1 MRDGGSGCVSLKKVC
16 CSTAFF
22 HTHLADGG
30 SPHDRFI
37 SATGDVLFMVSVGR
51 YLIRNFLL
59 LYEILTMWGQG
70 KRKTS
75 VWSQSNS
82 TNFILLLSTPVCAT
96 TGNG

>member
-1 MRDGGSGCVSLKKVC
+1 MSLGQWRRMKGRKVSDSYTFSPSLSSHTHLIHPPPPTHTPHSHLKKVC

-37 SATGDVLFMVSVGR
+37 SATGDVSFMLSVGR

-59 LYEILTMWGQG
+59 L
-70 KRKTS
+70 
-75 VWSQSNS
+75 
-82 TNFILLLSTPVCAT
+82 
-96 TGNG
+96 

>member
-37 SATGDVLFMVSVGR
+37 SATVDVLFMVSVGR

-75 VWSQSNS
+75 VWSR
-82 TNFILLLSTPVCAT
+82 
-96 TGNG
+96 